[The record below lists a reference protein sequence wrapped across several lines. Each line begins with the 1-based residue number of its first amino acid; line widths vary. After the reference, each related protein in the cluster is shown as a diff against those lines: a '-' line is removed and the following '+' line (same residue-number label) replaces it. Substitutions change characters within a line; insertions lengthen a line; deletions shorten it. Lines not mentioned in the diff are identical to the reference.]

1 MPWLAKFNET
11 GTHARG
17 IFKKKPTEEE
27 WRDPLKLV
35 SIPRD
40 HYIIV
45 RVDLYPAKGTRTY
58 VQQYVDETVW
68 DEERQEVVPTGK
80 KKLNPCLCHFIK
92 IDPETTRAELESYVR
107 GIFDR
112 DTRASLDIAL
122 ASSNT
127 AAVSNIMKSKDGFGN
142 PQTKYK
148 DRLLGE
154 FLTIDDAIVLHDDTQ
169 GKAPW
174 QDAQEVIQRAEQR
187 LIAAREPV
195 IYSSLNDR
203 FRGLEIEL
211 PDIDTAAPTNRNEQT
226 TSIWRVAITINFPR
240 HLRSTSPP
248 YPGQTTEVLSRIPL
262 GHCLSSIEGIPIS
275 IQPWPNVNIS
285 SLPYGPSGIQDEP
298 AALVF
303 YVTGEYNEAMDR
315 TGALLEP
322 LLDNLSFQLQTAI
335 HAYELQVL
343 DMTPPVSIGMERD
356 LFVSKYFSGKFI
368 PAFPP
373 TNVNTSL
380 YPQLDLSLE
389 QASARTRA
397 ALRWYVKGLAAI
409 YEVDKFVFFWTALEI
424 LRDQSGISVFETYET
439 DCKHEIPNCPTC
451 GKATSRLVRGK
462 SIMKFLVE
470 KANTPQET
478 AKKLWQFRQ
487 IVHGKKDLTY
497 EDMRDLPMMAN
508 SLSKALLVLLKS
520 ALGLPIDQPPAMLPV
535 GSGII
540 TSYVVNSKHTLETY
554 DIELAIRGSD
564 FFH

>member
-1 MPWLAKFNET
+1 MPWIVKFNET
-11 GTHARG
+11 GTQARG

-40 HYIIV
+40 HYIKV

-58 VQQYVDETVW
+58 VKHYVDETVW
-68 DEERQEVVPTGK
+68 DEERQEVVATGN
-80 KKLNPCLCHFIK
+80 KKLTPCLCHFIK
-92 IDPETTRAELESYVR
+92 IDPATTRAELESYLR

-112 DTRASLDIAL
+112 ETIASLDIAL

-127 AAVSNIMKSKDGFGN
+127 AAVSNIMESKAGFGN

-154 FLTIDDAIVLHDDTQ
+154 FLTIDDAIVLHDAMQ
-169 GKAPW
+169 GKAPL
-174 QDAQEVIQRAEQR
+174 QDAQAVIQRAEQR
-187 LIAAREPV
+187 LIAARAPV

-211 PDIDTAAPTNRNEQT
+211 PDIDTAVPTNRQEQT
-226 TSIWRVAITINFPR
+226 SSIWRVAVTINFPR
-240 HLRSTSPP
+240 HLPSISPP
-248 YPGQTTEVLSRIPL
+248 YPGKTTAVLSRIPL
-262 GHCLSSIEGIPIS
+262 GHCLSIDGIPVS

-303 YVTGEYNEAMDR
+303 YVTGEYTEAMVR
-315 TGALLEP
+315 IEALIEP

-335 HAYELQVL
+335 RAYELQVL

-356 LFVSKYFSGKFI
+356 LFVSKYCSGKFI
-368 PAFPP
+368 PAFPS
-373 TNVNTSL
+373 TNVNTAL
-380 YPQLDLSLE
+380 YPQLDLRLE
-389 QASARTRA
+389 QVSAKTRA

-424 LRDQSGISVFETYET
+424 LRDQSGISVFETYEA

-497 EDMRDLPMMAN
+497 EDMRDLSIMAN

-520 ALGLPIDQPPAMLPV
+520 ALGLTIDQTPAMLPV

-554 DIELAIRGSD
+554 DIELAIQGSD